1 MDGFLTVGHP
11 AAVAA
16 VRAMLGGSVPHAV
29 LITGPASVGKVSL
42 AGDLAAALLCIG
54 AAGDARPCRQ
64 CRGCRTVEHGNHP
77 DLHLLAP
84 VGAGR
89 QIVIGGE
96 NANLRPGVRDLVEAL
111 SLLPVEGGARV
122 AIVRDAHRAN
132 DDAQSAL
139 LKTLEEPPSSTHLLL
154 CADDEELLMP
164 TIRSRCARLRLG
176 TVDVRDVEH
185 LLVGR
190 GLADAPTAAR
200 LARVSAGRPGVAIAY
215 AASPEALR
223 TRDEMA
229 RTFLD
234 LLGEGPAVRLAAAK
248 GLQGRAADLAKRL
261 APPVVD
267 DTADQPAMP
276 RGARARAATRPA
288 RAAADGTDESGEGVD
303 GADADADAGKGAK
316 VTPQERRAALGLLI
330 ETWRD
335 VARDIA
341 LVGRGAPRSARDP
354 GLLEEYEAAA
364 RALEPSAAAAFVART
379 VRAQELLT
387 GNVTPELILDTLLLR
402 WPTRRRAA

>member
-42 AGDLAAALLCIG
+42 AGDLAAALLCT
-54 AAGDARPCRQ
+54 GDARPCRQ

-96 NANLRPGVRDLVEAL
+96 EANLRPGVRDLVESL

-139 LKTLEEPPSSTHLLL
+139 LKTLEEPPTGTYLLL

-176 TVDVRDVEH
+176 TVDVRDVER

-200 LARVSAGRPGVAIAY
+200 LARVSAGRPGVAMAY

-267 DTADQPAMP
+267 DTVDQPAMP

-288 RAAADGTDESGEGVD
+288 RAAADGTDEAGEGVD
-303 GADADADAGKGAK
+303 GADVDAGKGAK
-316 VTPQERRAALGLLI
+316 VTPQERRAALDLLI

-364 RALEPSAAAAFVART
+364 RALEPGAATAFVART

-402 WPTRRRAA
+402 WPARRRAA